1 MIKRI
6 FITLMLLGTFFLI
19 PVHAETV
26 VATPTKLNVYVF
38 YSKDCIHCKTEEV
51 FLDELV
57 AKDPT
62 IQLQRYEVVYNKDN
76 QKLMKKIGDLVG
88 SPINTVPTVFIGK
101 HRIVG
106 FTEGTTDKDII
117 DSIKDAKINPVRD
130 MIGEMLGLVKPGTG
144 TVDYEGS
151 RIITLPFIGK
161 INMATVSIPLVAI
174 VLGTLDGFNP
184 CAMWTLLFLIGML
197 FRMEDKKK
205 MWILGSSFLFASAFI
220 YLLFMVSWLN
230 ISVFFGSISYIRW
243 AIAGIAIIG
252 GLFNFRSFLNAP
264 KDGCE
269 IVDDDKRKKLKKKV
283 LSIANQPVFYLAI
296 IGIMGLAASVNFIEL
311 LCSAGFPVIFTQILA
326 LQQLNPIQYGGY
338 LILYIF
344 FYLLDDLLVF
354 FIAMKTMS
362 MTGISTKY
370 GRWSHL
376 IGAIVMIL
384 IGLLMIF
391 KPAWLQLN
399 FN

>member
-6 FITLMLLGTFFLI
+6 LLTLVLLATFFVL
-19 PVHAETV
+19 PVSAET
-26 VATPTKLNVYVF
+26 TKLNIYVF
-38 YSKDCIHCKTEEV
+38 ASEDCIHCANEEI
-51 FLDELV
+51 FLNELA

-62 IQLQRYEVVYNKDN
+62 LEIHRYEIIYNAEN
-76 QKLMKKIGDLVG
+76 RALMKKVGDLVG
-88 SPINTVPTVFIGK
+88 SPINTVPTVFIGRHK
-101 HRIVG
+101 IVG
-106 FTEGTTDKDII
+106 FTEGTTDEQII
-117 DSIKDAKINPVRD
+117 DAIQDTKDKPVRD

-144 TVDYEGS
+144 TVDYTGS
-151 RIITLPFIGK
+151 MIITLPFIGK

-174 VLGTLDGFNP
+174 VLGILDGFNP

-205 MWILGSSFLFASAFI
+205 MWVLGSSFLFASAFM
-220 YLLFMVSWLN
+220 YFLFMLSWLN
-230 ISVFFGSISYIRW
+230 ITVFFGSISYIRLG
-243 AIAGIAIIG
+243 IAAIAIIG
-252 GLFNFRSFLNAP
+252 GIFNFRSFLKAP

-269 IVDDDKRKKLKKKV
+269 VVDDDKRKKLKKKV

-296 IGIMGLAASVNFIEL
+296 LGIMGLAISVNFIEL

-326 LQQLNPIQYGGY
+326 LQNLNPFQYVGY
-338 LILYIF
+338 LLLYIF
-344 FYLLDDLLVF
+344 FFLIDDLLVF

-362 MTGISTKY
+362 LTGFSTKY
-370 GRWSHL
+370 GKWSHL
-376 IGAIVMIL
+376 IGAIVMVL

>member
-6 FITLMLLGTFFLI
+6 LITLALLATFFMI
-19 PVHAETV
+19 PVHAE
-26 VATPTKLNVYVF
+26 AAKLNIYVF
-38 YSKDCIHCKTEEV
+38 YSKDCIHCANEEV
-51 FLDELV
+51 FLNGLV
-57 AKDPT
+57 EKDPT
-62 IQLQRYEVVYNKDN
+62 LQIYRYEVVYNKESRA
-76 QKLMKKIGDLVG
+76 LMKKVGDLVG
-88 SPINTVPTVFIGK
+88 NPINTVPTVFIGK

-106 FTEGTTDKDII
+106 FTEGTTDLDIV
-117 DSIKDAKINPVRD
+117 DSIKDTKANPTRD

-144 TVDYEGS
+144 TVDYDGS
-151 RIITLPFIGK
+151 TIITLPFIGK
-161 INMATVSIPLVAI
+161 INMSTVSIPVVAI
-174 VLGTLDGFNP
+174 LLGTLDGFNP
-184 CAMWTLLFLIGML
+184 CAMWTLLFLIGLL

-205 MWILGSSFLFASAFI
+205 MWTLGIAFLSASAAIYFLFMI
-220 YLLFMVSWLN
+220 SWLN
-230 ISVFFGSISYIRW
+230 ITVFFGSITFIRW
-243 AIAGIAIIG
+243 GIAAIAIVG
-252 GLFNFRSFLNAP
+252 GLFNFRSYLNAP

-269 IVDDDKRKKLKKKV
+269 VVDDDKRKKLKKKV

-296 IGIMGLAASVNFIEL
+296 LGVIGLAASVNFIEL

-326 LQQLNPIQYGGY
+326 LQHLNPFQYVGY
-338 LILYIF
+338 LLLYIF

-362 MTGISTKY
+362 LTGFSTKY
-370 GRWSHL
+370 GKWSHL
-376 IGAIVMIL
+376 IGAIVMIA